1 MSQTRKIGFVGT
13 GIMGFQM
20 ARRLAEAGHSVVAWN
35 RTPEKAERLTAHG
48 AETIAAASDAGRGA
62 DIVIVMVADGP
73 TSDLVIHGDDG
84 EGLLDTMR
92 AGATLIVMSSIPM
105 ETAEAQGRAA
115 ADRGIAYLDAPVSG
129 GEPGA
134 RDGTLA
140 IMAGG
145 EQSVFDDMRDVF
157 AVMGRATH
165 VGPAGAGSLVKLANQ
180 MIVGNTIST
189 VAEALTLAAQ
199 GGADPKAVIQAL
211 RGGFADSPILQNH
224 GSRMIEGDF
233 QPGAASRIQLKDMRS
248 AHALA
253 EKLSLTLPMTD
264 QALALYEALIANG
277 HGELDHAAPFLEIQ
291 RLCGIDPGGNNA

>member
-1 MSQTRKIGFVGT
+1 MSQTRRIGFVGT

-20 ARRLAEAGHSVVAWN
+20 ARRLAEAGHAVTAWN
-35 RTPEKAERLTAHG
+35 RTPEKAEPLKAHG
-48 AETIAAASDAGRGA
+48 AETVATANETGRDA
-62 DIVIVMVADGP
+62 DVVIVMVADGP
-73 TSDLVIHGDDG
+73 TSDLVIHGDGG

-92 AGATLIVMSSIPM
+92 ADAALIVMSSIPM
-105 ETAEAQGRAA
+105 ETAEAQGQAA

-145 EQSVFDDMRDVF
+145 EKTVFDAMLDIF
-157 AVMGRATH
+157 SVMGRATH

-224 GSRMIEGDF
+224 GSRMVDGDF
-233 QPGAASRIQLKDMRS
+233 RPGAASRIQLKDMRS

-253 EKLSLTLPMTD
+253 EKLTLTLPMTD
-264 QALALYEALIANG
+264 QALALYEALIENG
-277 HGELDHAAPFLEIQ
+277 HGDLDHAAPFLEIQ
-291 RLCGIDPGGNNA
+291 RLCGIDPGGSGA